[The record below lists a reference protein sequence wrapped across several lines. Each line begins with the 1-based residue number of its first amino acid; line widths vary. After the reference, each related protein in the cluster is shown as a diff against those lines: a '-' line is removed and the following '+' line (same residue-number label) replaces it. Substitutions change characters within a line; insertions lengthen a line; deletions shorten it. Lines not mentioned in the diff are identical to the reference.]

1 MYGERHRVAGDDRSI
16 ERFIFCLFQR
26 YSALV
31 AGDDGASGIEDRHTS
46 ASDLGCRHG
55 EVEVQRPVDHV
66 AEIEKPG
73 DASGLCVDEDIA
85 CGTFMTDGLG
95 TPF

>member
-1 MYGERHRVAGDDRSI
+1 MYGERHRVAGDDRII

-26 YSALV
+26 YRALV
-31 AGDDGASGIEDRHTS
+31 AGDDGASGIEDRHSS

-55 EVEVQRPVDHV
+55 EVEDQRPVDHV

-73 DASGLCVDEDIA
+73 DASGLGVDEDIA
-85 CGTFMTDGLG
+85 RVTVMMDDLG
-95 TPF
+95 TQV